1 MSRHRVPGMGI
12 CSPTQPCV
20 SAMEA
25 IQNPFNPGAGTPP
38 PALSGRDDIREEVRV
53 CIERL
58 RIGRHAN
65 GQLLIGL
72 RGVGKTVLLE
82 RLLYDTEQ
90 QGAITVHL
98 EAPEV
103 KSLPASIAPALR
115 VALLRM
121 SRTQSAKDTVV
132 RGLRALAGFV
142 SGLKVTYDGIEV
154 GLDYAPEPGLA
165 DCGILDL
172 DLCALLVEVGR
183 AARSAH
189 TVLAIFIDELQG
201 MPKRELSA
209 LLYAL
214 HRCAQYQL
222 PVILIGAG
230 LPPLIRQV
238 GDAKSYAERM
248 FEIATIGPLSNAGA
262 RDAIAV
268 PAAQA
273 GVAITPDALD
283 EIVERTGAYPYFLQ
297 QWGKLVW
304 KVAHESPIT
313 SEHVRLASRAAIDA
327 LDNNFYRLRFERLT
341 PTEKHY
347 LRAMA
352 ELGEGP
358 HDLHAVAAEFGKPA
372 EALEPVRQAL
382 VNKGMLYSTPLDDAA
397 FTVPRFHAFLKRIMP
412 PQPAFAGA
420 A

>member
-1 MSRHRVPGMGI
+1 MDGI
-12 CSPTQPCV
+12 L
-20 SAMEA
+20 
-25 IQNPFNPGAGTPP
+25 NPFNPGAGTPP
-38 PALSGRDDIREEVRV
+38 PSLSGRDDIRETVRI

-58 RIGRHAN
+58 RIGRHSN
-65 GQLLIGL
+65 GQLLVGL

-90 QGAITVHL
+90 QGAITVQL

-103 KSLPASIAPALR
+103 KSLPASLAPALR

-121 SRTQSAKDTVV
+121 NQTQSARHTVA
-132 RGLRALAGFV
+132 RGLQALAGFV
-142 SGLKVTYDGIEV
+142 TGLKVTYAGIEV

-165 DCGILDL
+165 DCGILEL

-183 AARSAH
+183 AARSAQ

-201 MPKRELSA
+201 MPKRELAA
-209 LLYAL
+209 LLYSL
-214 HRCAQYQL
+214 HRCAQLQL

-230 LPPLIRQV
+230 LPPLIRHI

-248 FEIATIGPLSNAGA
+248 FEISDIGPLSAADA
-262 RDAIAV
+262 RAAIMT
-268 PAAQA
+268 PATQA
-273 GVAITPDALD
+273 GVDITAEALD

-297 QWGKLVW
+297 QWGMLTW
-304 KVAHESPIT
+304 TVADQSPIT
-313 SEHVRLASRAAIDA
+313 SDHVRVASSAAINA

-341 PTEKHY
+341 PDEKRY

-358 HDLHAVAAEFGKPA
+358 HDLSDVAAEFGRPA
-372 EALEPVRQAL
+372 SVLEPIRL
-382 VNKGMLYSTPLDDAA
+382 ELISKGMLYSALLDEAA
-397 FTVPRFHAFLKRIMP
+397 FTVPRFHEFLKRFMP
-412 PQPAFAGA
+412 ETPAHATV
-420 A
+420 